1 MTMRKYLAHA
11 PARWC
16 RGSPRLPAL
25 LAFLAV
31 LWSAGNVRAGSSTL
45 QQEETQTVK
54 IATETKISV
63 KNARGKTIIV
73 GRRDTHDVVVR
84 LAKFVRAKDAE
95 TARQWMEELVYTI
108 ETDGDQVSVVL
119 SHPERSADTGSLW
132 TLLKRIKDRAY
143 IDCTIEVPGA
153 FDAKVST
160 TSGDVQITSLEGRVE
175 LFGSSGDVLLRT
187 IGGGVSVELSSGDVD
202 AEGVGAGLDLRM
214 SSGDA
219 VVRKVG
225 GSVSVQGTSGDAELY
240 DVGGNVT
247 VALSSGNLL
256 LEGCR
261 GDVTAR
267 SHTGHVRITDVLGAV
282 DASATS
288 GDIYAV
294 LSFDGPREHT
304 LKSSSGDVHVSFTA
318 PVRTGFVLEVNTS
331 SGSIEGDLEIK
342 LDEISR
348 KTLKGVVGAGEGRLY
363 IETASGDIR
372 ITQVGQGTTG

>member
-1 MTMRKYLAHA
+1 MRKYLALA

-16 RGSPRLPAL
+16 RGSPTLPAL

-31 LWSAGNVRAGSSTL
+31 LSSAGHVRAGSTTL
-45 QQEETQTVK
+45 QEEETRTVK
-54 IATETKISV
+54 IETETKIYV

-73 GRRDTHDVVVR
+73 GRRDARDVVIR
-84 LAKFVRAKDAE
+84 FAKFVRAKDAE
-95 TARQWMEELVYTI
+95 AARRWMEELVYTI
-108 ETDGDQVSVVL
+108 ETDGEQVSVVL
-119 SHPERSADTGSLW
+119 SHPERTGDTGSFW

-153 FDAKVST
+153 FDAKVAT
-160 TSGDVQITSLEGRVE
+160 TSGDVQITSLEGGVE
-175 LFGSSGDVLLRT
+175 LVGSSGDVLLRT

-202 AEGVGAGLDLRM
+202 ADGVGADFDLRM

-240 DVGGNVT
+240 DVAGDVT
-247 VALSSGNLL
+247 VELSSGDLL

-261 GDVTAR
+261 GGVTAG
-267 SHTGHVRITDVLGAV
+267 SHTGDLRVTDVLGAV
-282 DASATS
+282 NASATS
-288 GDIYAV
+288 GDIYAA

-304 LKSSSGDVHVSFTA
+304 LESSSGDVQVSFPA
-318 PVRTGFVLEVNTS
+318 PARTGFVLEVNTN

-372 ITQVGQGTTG
+372 ISQVGQ